1 MNSVILMGRIANK
14 IELKYTTSG
23 KAVLNIT
30 LAVDGFKKEDTQFI
44 KCIVWDK
51 SAEYISNYHITGNRL
66 LIEGRI
72 ENRKWKAE
80 DGSDRFATD
89 IVANK
94 VTGIDFKPKDGSTS
108 EPIVEEEFEDMF
120 ADE

>member
-1 MNSVILMGRIANK
+1 MNSVILMGRIANE
-14 IELKYTTSG
+14 IELKYTQSG
-23 KAVLNIT
+23 KAVANVTI
-30 LAVDGFKKEDTQFI
+30 AVDGYKKEDTQFI

-51 SAEYISNYHITGNRL
+51 SAEYLGNYHVKGNRIL
-66 LIEGRI
+66 LEGRI
-72 ENRKWKAE
+72 ENRTWKAE
-80 DGSDRFATD
+80 DGTNRFATE

-94 VTGIDFKPKDGSTS
+94 VTGIDYKPKDGSAS